1 MQILLIPFGF
11 ILWYLAYESKPINND
26 EVTRLWEEKKYVK
39 RTKLLEILEE
49 SF

>member
-11 ILWYLAYESKPINND
+11 ILWCLAYESNPINND
-26 EVTRLWEEKKYVK
+26 EVTFLWEEKKYVK